1 MVERLLPKQ
10 NVAGSNPVSR
20 SWPFGLSEGLLF
32 YPDNPRGESFIPLSS
47 WQMVVLLPDLIS
59 WWSFTI
65 ERRSCS
71 LSAAEK

>member
-1 MVERLLPKQ
+1 
-10 NVAGSNPVSR
+10 
-20 SWPFGLSEGLLF
+20 LF